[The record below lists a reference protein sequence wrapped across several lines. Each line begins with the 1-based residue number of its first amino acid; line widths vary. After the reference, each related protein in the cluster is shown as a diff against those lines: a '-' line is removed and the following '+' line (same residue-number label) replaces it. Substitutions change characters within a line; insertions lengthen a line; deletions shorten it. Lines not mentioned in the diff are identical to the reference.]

1 MVKEFNCG
9 IYDYIIATEETKP
22 GLERGGEDGKGKAMR
37 QFLVSRQL
45 FPHGPL
51 FTLSC
56 GAFLTRSE
64 TSKTTKSLLR
74 AAGFDPDPYSS
85 HSYRI
90 GAATAAAEAG
100 LPEHMIKTLGR
111 WRSSAYQTYIRSS
124 PNALLK
130 AAKQITQA
138 Q

>member
-1 MVKEFNCG
+1 
-9 IYDYIIATEETKP
+9 
-22 GLERGGEDGKGKAMR
+22 MR
-37 QFLVSRQL
+37 KFLVSRQL
-45 FPHGPL
+45 FPRGPL

-85 HSYRI
+85 RSYQI

-100 LPEHMIKTLGR
+100 LPEHLIKTLGR